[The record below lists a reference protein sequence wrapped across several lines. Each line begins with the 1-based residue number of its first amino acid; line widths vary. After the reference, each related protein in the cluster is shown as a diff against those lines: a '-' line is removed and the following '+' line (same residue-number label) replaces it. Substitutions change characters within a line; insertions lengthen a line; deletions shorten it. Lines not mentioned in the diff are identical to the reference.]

1 MDGRKLEGVC
11 APFGRWIGEHVSVE
25 YIYLY
30 WIYSANIWGIYE
42 NWRVSVR
49 PSGAGFGKRWIGDH
63 VSVEYMYLYWIYF
76 ANILGIFDS
85 WRVSVRP
92 SGAGLGNKKI
102 F

>member
-1 MDGRKLEGVC
+1 M
-11 APFGRWIGEHVSVE
+11 
-25 YIYLY
+25 
-30 WIYSANIWGIYE
+30 
-42 NWRVSVR
+42 R
-49 PSGAGFGKRWIGDH
+49 PSGAGSGKRWIVDH
-63 VSVEYMYLYWIYF
+63 VSFEYIYLYWIYF